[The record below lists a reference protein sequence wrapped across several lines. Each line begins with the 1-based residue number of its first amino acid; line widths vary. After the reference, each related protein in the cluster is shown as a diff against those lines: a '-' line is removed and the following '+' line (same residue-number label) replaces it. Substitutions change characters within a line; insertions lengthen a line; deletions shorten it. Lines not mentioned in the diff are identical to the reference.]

1 MPGEAFLRGER
12 VTLRTVESEDEDIEL
27 LQRARND
34 PDLRE
39 GLLFRRPHTR
49 GQVKDSSKN
58 PLKTMTTPPCFSSV

>member
-49 GQVKDSSKN
+49 GQVK
-58 PLKTMTTPPCFSSV
+58 